1 MAVNEVKE
9 AREKI
14 DTLQEAVALL
24 AKSIA
29 GRETLTPRK
38 SSRRNCRRHVV
49 EESSDDESASSE
61 EEEEEP
67 TPSPKP
73 KQTAKKAQR
82 ATKENTKAKAKADGG
97 FDADGP
103 YKPYLQF
110 RRLHFR

>member
-38 SSRRNCRRHVV
+38 RGRRNRRRHVV
-49 EESSDDESASSE
+49 EES
-61 EEEEEP
+61 
-67 TPSPKP
+67 
-73 KQTAKKAQR
+73 
-82 ATKENTKAKAKADGG
+82 
-97 FDADGP
+97 
-103 YKPYLQF
+103 
-110 RRLHFR
+110 